1 MINFNEIKNVLIL
14 APHTD
19 DGEFG
24 CGGSIVKLIDSGAEV
39 YYVAF
44 SACEQSVLPHLPK
57 DILVSEVKEATKS

>member
-39 YYVAF
+39 YYGH
-44 SACEQSVLPHLPK
+44 SVLVNSQFFPTFQK
-57 DILVSEVKEATKS
+57 IY